1 LKKSLLFGLRGQFR
15 QGEAGK
21 KNQAAVILRAASF
34 ALSGSTAS
42 GL

>member
-1 LKKSLLFGLRGQFR
+1 MEAAVAKKS
-15 QGEAGK
+15 E
-21 KNQAAVILRAASF
+21 AVILRAASF